1 MSKSHITPGKLITI
15 GSIEPNLHYGPYLR
29 DWWFFSKEKNQNN
42 QPYYPI
48 PIRLGLEIMV

>member
-1 MSKSHITPGKLITI
+1 MSKSHITPGKLVAI
-15 GSIEPNLHYGPYLR
+15 GSVEPKLHYGPYLH

-48 PIRLGLEIMV
+48 PIRLGLEIIV